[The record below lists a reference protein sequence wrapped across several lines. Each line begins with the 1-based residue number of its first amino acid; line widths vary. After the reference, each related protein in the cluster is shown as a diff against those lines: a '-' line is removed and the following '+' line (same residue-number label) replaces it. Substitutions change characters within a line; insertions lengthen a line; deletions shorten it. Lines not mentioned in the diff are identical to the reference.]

1 LRSPTLG
8 FSCRLALDCPQMDP
22 AACLEILA
30 RNAAQC
36 QVVGADGNLVSCCA
50 AGCPVPSFGGGNA
63 LVNALAGDEAAGVD
77 AESAPPLPPRGQV
90 IDLETGENE
99 LSTQSLLELFPA
111 LRPGFD
117 AASEPSSEAVPMEA
131 ETEAGAAARP
141 QGDVGA
147 EHVAMEET
155 PTDAES
161 APITAEEADRRV
173 VERLAASLRGSAP
186 ADLVKEVVRLHEKR
200 VLVHKAYDGA
210 FNHLLNAPGGGAEAI
225 ARMYP
230 FVVGCATAR
239 FTVLSRS
246 VRAVAAVLEE
256 TAASAAGPTE
266 AAELVRK
273 LQGMEKD
280 RLQLVAAYHLEQS
293 RLWALGRV
301 KENSSESQTAR
312 MARRTCTDL
321 RRRLGS
327 ADEEIEETISELKY
341 CAADL
346 RQDADM

>member
-1 LRSPTLG
+1 
-8 FSCRLALDCPQMDP
+8 MDP

-30 RNAAQC
+30 RSAAQC
-36 QVVGADGNLVSCCA
+36 QVAGPDGNLVSCCA
-50 AGCPVPSFGGGNA
+50 AGCPVPSYGGGNA
-63 LVNALAGDEAAGVD
+63 LVNALTGSDAAGED
-77 AESAPPLPPRGQV
+77 AESVPPLPPRGQV
-90 IDLETGENE
+90 IDLETGEND

-111 LRPGFD
+111 LRPGID
-117 AASEPSSEAVPMEA
+117 ATSEPSSEATPMDA
-131 ETEAGAAARP
+131 ETETGAAALPQRDANAEQVPMDETRP
-141 QGDVGA
+141 AV
-147 EHVAMEET
+147 ENT
-155 PTDAES
+155 
-161 APITAEEADRRV
+161 PITAEEADRRV
-173 VERLAASLRGSAP
+173 VERLAENLRGSAP
-186 ADLVKEVVRLHEKR
+186 AELVKEVVRLHGKR

-210 FNHLLNAPGGGAEAI
+210 FTHLLNSPGGGAEAI

-256 TAASAAGPTE
+256 TTAATAAATSE

-312 MARRTCTDL
+312 MARKTCSDL

-327 ADEEIEETISELKY
+327 ADEEIEETISELRY
-341 CAADL
+341 CAADMSE
-346 RQDADM
+346 DADM